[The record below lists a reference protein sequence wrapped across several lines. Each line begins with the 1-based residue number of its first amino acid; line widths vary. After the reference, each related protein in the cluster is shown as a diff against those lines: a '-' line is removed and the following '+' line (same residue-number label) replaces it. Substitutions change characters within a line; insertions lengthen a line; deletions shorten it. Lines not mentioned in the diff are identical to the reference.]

1 VKLLVTGGAGF
12 IGSNFIRYILSQ
24 YPDYKII
31 NLDKLTYAGNLDNLS
46 DIEKNKNYTFIK
58 SDITDQKLVE
68 NILSEKIDAILNFAA
83 ETHVDRS
90 IYDPKAFVQ
99 TNLIGTQVLMDAA
112 MKYETPKF
120 IQISTDEVYGS
131 LGEKGT
137 FTEES
142 NLAPNSPYSASK
154 AAADLLCRSYFK
166 TFDFPVIITRSCNNF
181 GPYQFPEKLLPLF
194 ISNALS
200 DNELPLYGD
209 GLNIRDWIYVLDNC
223 RAVDLILHKGKKGEI
238 YNISSNNEMT
248 NLEMTRLIL
257 RKLGKSESLI
267 KFVKDRPGHDRRYAL
282 DSSKLRKDLG
292 WKPKYSFEEGINK
305 TVDWYLGNKTWW
317 EKVKSGEYLEYY
329 HKHYGNRSS
338 PKNEE

>member
-12 IGSNFIRYILSQ
+12 IGSNFIRYILSR
-24 YPDYKII
+24 YPNYKII

-46 DIEKNKNYTFIK
+46 DSEKNKNYTFIK

-68 NILSEKIDAILNFAA
+68 NILREKPDAILNFAA

-90 IYDPKAFVQ
+90 IYNPEDFVK
-99 TNLIGTQVLMDAA
+99 TNIVGTGVLMDAA
-112 MKYETPKF
+112 IKYETPKF

-131 LGEKGT
+131 LGKKGT

-223 RAVDLILHKGKKGEI
+223 RAVDIVLHKGKKGEI

-248 NLEMTRLIL
+248 NLEMTKLIL
-257 RKLGKSESLI
+257 KKLKKPESLI

-282 DSSKLRKDLG
+282 DASKLRGDLG

-305 TVDWYLGNKTWW
+305 TVDWYLGNKAWW
-317 EKVKSGEYLEYY
+317 EKVKSGEYLNYY
-329 HKHYGNRSS
+329 RKQYHNR
-338 PKNEE
+338 

>member
-1 VKLLVTGGAGF
+1 MKLLVTGGAGF
-12 IGSNFIRYILSQ
+12 IGSNFIRYILSR
-24 YPDYKII
+24 YPNYKII

-46 DIEKNKNYTFIK
+46 DSEKNKNYTFIK

-68 NILSEKIDAILNFAA
+68 NILREKPDAILNFAA

-90 IYDPKAFVQ
+90 IYNPEDFVK
-99 TNLIGTQVLMDAA
+99 TNIVGTGVLMDAA
-112 MKYETPKF
+112 IKYETPKF

-131 LGEKGT
+131 LGKKGT

-223 RAVDLILHKGKKGEI
+223 RAVDIVLHKGKKGEI

-248 NLEMTRLIL
+248 NLEMTKLIL
-257 RKLGKSESLI
+257 KKLKKPESLI

-282 DSSKLRKDLG
+282 DASKLRGDLG

-305 TVDWYLGNKTWW
+305 TVDWYLGNKAWW
-317 EKVKSGEYLEYY
+317 EKVKSGEYLNYY
-329 HKHYGNRSS
+329 RKQYHNR
-338 PKNEE
+338 

>member
-1 VKLLVTGGAGF
+1 MKLLVTGGAGF
-12 IGSNFIRYILSQ
+12 IGSNFIRHILSQ
-24 YPDYKII
+24 YPNYKII
-31 NLDKLTYAGNLDNLS
+31 NLDKLTYAGNIDNLS
-46 DIEKNKNYTFIK
+46 DIEKNKNYTFVK
-58 SDITDQKLVE
+58 GDIADKELVE
-68 NILSEKIDAILNFAA
+68 QILSEKPDAIINFAA

-90 IYDPKAFVQ
+90 IYNPEGFVR
-99 TNLIGTQVLMDAA
+99 TNIVGTGVLMDAA
-112 MKYETPKF
+112 MKYEIPKF

-131 LGEKGT
+131 LEEKGT

-166 TFDFPVIITRSCNNF
+166 TFNFPVIITRSCNNF

-194 ISNALS
+194 ISNCLS
-200 DNELPLYGD
+200 NKELPLYGD
-209 GLNIRDWIYVLDNC
+209 GLNVRDWIYVEDNC
-223 RAVDLILHKGKKGEI
+223 RAVDLILHKGRIGEI

-248 NLEMTRLIL
+248 NLEMTKLIL
-257 RKLGKSESLI
+257 KKLKKPESLI

-282 DSSKLRKDLG
+282 DSNKLRKKLN
-292 WKPKYSFEEGINK
+292 WKPKYSFEQGISK
-305 TVDWYLGNKTWW
+305 TVDWYLNNKSWW